1 MVWLWV
7 KEQSGDLKGKISGRT
22 KKKKKGRKVKKGKY
36 EEKLEHVEH
45 GSRFSMYT

>member
-22 KKKKKGRKVKKGKY
+22 KKKKK
-36 EEKLEHVEH
+36 EEK
-45 GSRFSMYT
+45 

>member
-22 KKKKKGRKVKKGKY
+22 KKKKRKKSEKRKV
-36 EEKLEHVEH
+36 
-45 GSRFSMYT
+45 